1 MIRKAVLQIGACAVL
16 AFIAWNA
23 FLAVN
28 HLKQVQKTAALSLES
43 SVIQANISGF
53 LKDLTDMETGQRGY
67 LLTADPQ
74 YLEPYNEGKSRI
86 ETDLARLHTALM
98 NRPDKERPDKDR
110 PVKERSLASQ
120 LQSLSNLKQAEME
133 RSINLRQRGFR
144 LRAFRLVDT
153 NEGMKYMDEV
163 RGILSSLSL
172 AETSRFESQEKE
184 NATILKKALAKTITT
199 NLWLLALTGCLF
211 AFVRYHGRSLEEEAT
226 KSRQGLAVRDL
237 QLQKLTFA
245 LSNQAR
251 SNTSAIESNAS
262 LLLQNYGG
270 FLPRQGHEYAEQ
282 IKEASIQMERLR
294 QDLVACN
301 GANGEVKA
309 A

>member
-28 HLKQVQKTAALSLES
+28 HLKQVQQTAALSLES
-43 SVIQANISGF
+43 SVIQANVSGF

-86 ETDLARLHTALM
+86 ETDLARLRTALM
-98 NRPDKERPDKDR
+98 NRPE
-110 PVKERSLASQ
+110 KERSLASQ
-120 LQSLSNLKQAEME
+120 LQSLANLKQAEME

-144 LRAFRLVDT
+144 LRAFKLVDT
-153 NEGMKYMDEV
+153 NEGMKYMDEI
-163 RGILSSLSL
+163 RGILSLLSV
-172 AETSRFESQEKE
+172 AETSSLESQEKQ
-184 NATILKKALAKTITT
+184 NATVLKNALAKTITT
-199 NLWLLALTGCLF
+199 NLWLLLLTVCLF
-211 AFVRYHGRSLEEEAT
+211 AFGRYHGRSLEEEAT
-226 KSRQGLAVRDL
+226 KSRQGLAVRDS

-301 GANGEVKA
+301 GSNGEVKA

>member
-28 HLKQVQKTAALSLES
+28 HLKQVQKTAALSQES

-74 YLEPYNEGKSRI
+74 YLTPYNEGKSRI
-86 ETDLARLHTALM
+86 ETDLARLRTALI
-98 NRPDKERPDKDR
+98 NRPDKEQ
-110 PVKERSLASQ
+110 SLTSQ
-120 LQSLSNLKQAEME
+120 LQSLANLKQAEME

-144 LRAFRLVDT
+144 LRAFRLVNT

-163 RGILSSLSL
+163 RGILSSLSA

-199 NLWLLALTGCLF
+199 NLWLLVLTGCLF

>member
-43 SVIQANISGF
+43 SVIQANISSF

-74 YLEPYNEGKSRI
+74 YLVPYNEGKSRI
-86 ETDLARLHTALM
+86 EADLASLRTALM
-98 NRPDKERPDKDR
+98 SRPDKDR
-110 PVKERSLASQ
+110 PEKERALSSQ
-120 LQSLSNLKQAEME
+120 LQSLANLKQAEME
-133 RSINLRQRGFR
+133 RSISLRQRGFR
-144 LRAFRLVDT
+144 LRAFKLVDT

-163 RGILSSLSL
+163 RGILSSLSV
-172 AETSRFESQEKE
+172 AEASRFESQEKE
-184 NATILKKALAKTITT
+184 NATILKNALAKTITT
-199 NLWLLALTGCLF
+199 NLWLLLLTVCLF
-211 AFVRYHGRSLEEEAT
+211 AFVRYYGRSLEEEAT

>member
-86 ETDLARLHTALM
+86 EADLARLRTALV
-98 NRPDKERPDKDR
+98 NRPE
-110 PVKERSLASQ
+110 KERSLASQ
-120 LQSLSNLKQAEME
+120 LQSLANLKQAEME

-144 LRAFRLVDT
+144 LRAFKLVDT
-153 NEGMKYMDEV
+153 NEGMKYMDEA

-172 AETSRFESQEKE
+172 AEASSLESQEKE
-184 NATILKKALAKTITT
+184 NATILKNALAKTITT
-199 NLWLLALTGCLF
+199 NLWLLLLTVCLF
-211 AFVRYHGRSLEEEAT
+211 AFVRYYGRSLEEAAT

-301 GANGEVKA
+301 GTNGEIKA

>member
-1 MIRKAVLQIGACAVL
+1 
-16 AFIAWNA
+16 
-23 FLAVN
+23 
-28 HLKQVQKTAALSLES
+28 
-43 SVIQANISGF
+43 
-53 LKDLTDMETGQRGY
+53 
-67 LLTADPQ
+67 
-74 YLEPYNEGKSRI
+74 
-86 ETDLARLHTALM
+86 
-98 NRPDKERPDKDR
+98 
-110 PVKERSLASQ
+110 
-120 LQSLSNLKQAEME
+120 
-133 RSINLRQRGFR
+133 
-144 LRAFRLVDT
+144 
-153 NEGMKYMDEV
+153 MKYMDEV
-163 RGILSSLSL
+163 RGILSSLSV
-172 AETSRFESQEKE
+172 AETSRFERQEKE
-184 NATILKKALAKTITT
+184 NATILKNALAKTITT
-199 NLWLLALTGCLF
+199 NLWLLVLTACLF
-211 AFVRYHGRSLEEEAT
+211 ALVRYHGRSLEEEAT

-237 QLQKLTFA
+237 RLEKLTFA

>member
-28 HLKQVQKTAALSLES
+28 QLKQMQKTAALTLES
-43 SVIQANISGF
+43 SMIQANISSL

-74 YLEPYNEGKSRI
+74 YLEPYNDGKSRI
-86 ETDLARLHTALM
+86 ETDLARLRRSLT
-98 NRPDKERPDKDR
+98 NRPDKEQ
-110 PVKERSLASQ
+110 SLASQ
-120 LQSLSNLKQAEME
+120 LQSLANSKQAEME
-133 RSINLRQRGFR
+133 RSVSLRQRGFR
-144 LRAFRLVDT
+144 LRAFRLVDS

-163 RGILSSLSL
+163 RGILSSLSA

-184 NATILKKALAKTITT
+184 NATILKKTLAKTITT
-199 NLWLLALTGCLF
+199 NSWLLVLTACLF
-211 AFVRYHGRSLEEEAT
+211 ALVRYHGRRLEEEAT
-226 KSRQGLAVRDL
+226 KSRQGLAVRDSRL
-237 QLQKLTFA
+237 EKLTFA

>member
-1 MIRKAVLQIGACAVL
+1 MIRKAVLQLGACAVL
-16 AFIAWNA
+16 AFMVWNA

-28 HLKQVQKTAALSLES
+28 HLKQMQKTAALSLES
-43 SVIQANISGF
+43 SMIQANISAF
-53 LKDLTDMETGQRGY
+53 QKDLTDMETGQRGY
-67 LLTADPQ
+67 LLTADPH
-74 YLEPYNEGKSRI
+74 YLEPYNEGKSKI
-86 ETDLARLHTALM
+86 EADLARLHTALI
-98 NRPDKERPDKDR
+98 NRPD
-110 PVKERSLASQ
+110 KERSLASQ
-120 LQSLSNLKQAEME
+120 LQSLVSLKQAEME
-133 RSINLRQRGFR
+133 RSISLRQRGFR
-144 LRAFRLVDT
+144 LRAFKLVDS

-163 RGILSSLSL
+163 RGILTSLSV
-172 AETSRFESQEKE
+172 AETTRFGSQEKE
-184 NATILKKALAKTITT
+184 NATILKDALRKTITT
-199 NLWLLALTGCLF
+199 NLWLLVLTAFLF
-211 AFVRYHGRSLEEEAT
+211 ALVRYYGRSLEEEAT
-226 KSRQGLAVRDL
+226 KSRQGLAMRDSRL
-237 QLQKLTFA
+237 EKLTFA

-294 QDLVACN
+294 QDLVASN

>member
-74 YLEPYNEGKSRI
+74 YLEHYNEGKSRI
-86 ETDLARLHTALM
+86 ETDLVRLRTALI
-98 NRPDKERPDKDR
+98 NRPE
-110 PVKERSLASQ
+110 KERSLASQ
-120 LQSLSNLKQAEME
+120 LESLAILKQAEME

-153 NEGMKYMDEV
+153 NEGMEYMDEV
-163 RGILSSLSL
+163 RGILSSLSV
-172 AETSRFESQEKE
+172 AESSRFESQEKE
-184 NATILKKALAKTITT
+184 NATILKRALAKTITT
-199 NLWLLALTGCLF
+199 NLWLLVLTGCLF
-211 AFVRYHGRSLEEEAT
+211 AFVRYYGRSLEEEAT
-226 KSRQGLAVRDL
+226 KSKQGLAVRDL